1 MNFSEQIKKIRQDHQ
16 LTQQEIADKL
26 GVSRQAV
33 SNWENDRNLPD
44 IELLIGISKT
54 FQISL
59 DQLILG
65 EDGMTNLTQKLIDD
79 GSENRRLAMNLAIL
93 KVGLALFVAS
103 ILLFLAGLFGL
114 PSMENFFA
122 LASRISLYSALL
134 TFLILG
140 LKNASALF
148 SENKS

>member
-1 MNFSEQIKKIRQDHQ
+1 M
-16 LTQQEIADKL
+16 ADKL

-79 GSENRRLAMNLAIL
+79 GSENRKLAMNLAIL

-103 ILLFLAGLFGL
+103 ILLFLAGLF
-114 PSMENFFA
+114 
-122 LASRISLYSALL
+122 
-134 TFLILG
+134 
-140 LKNASALF
+140 
-148 SENKS
+148 

>member
-1 MNFSEQIKKIRQDHQ
+1 MNFSEQIKKIRQTHKI
-16 LTQQEIADKL
+16 TQQEMADML

-44 IELLIGISKT
+44 IEMLIGISKT

-65 EDGMTNLTQKLIDD
+65 ENGMTNMTQKLIDD
-79 GSENRRLAMNLAIL
+79 GSQNKKLAMNLAIL
-93 KVGLALFVAS
+93 RIGLVLFVAS
-103 ILLFLAGLFGL
+103 IFLFLAGLFGR

-122 LASRISLYSALL
+122 AASRISLYSALL

-140 LKNASALF
+140 LKNAAALF
-148 SENKS
+148 SKNKS

>member
-1 MNFSEQIKKIRQDHQ
+1 M
-16 LTQQEIADKL
+16 ADKL

-79 GSENRRLAMNLAIL
+79 GSENRKLAMNLAIL

-103 ILLFLAGLFGL
+103 ILLFLACLFGL